1 MITHFCSR
9 RDLGTEEEIKAASTC
24 NLGVEKSP
32 YSASSFRRELDA
44 IGSLHVKCLKNVIR
58 TSSF

>member
-1 MITHFCSR
+1 MSTSFCEGH
-9 RDLGTEEEIKAASTC
+9 DLGTEKEIKAASPC

-32 YSASSFRRELDA
+32 YSVSSFRIGLDV
-44 IGSLHVKCLKNVIR
+44 IGSLHVKCFKNVIR